1 MYEDRKTQEI
11 LQNMRLQ
18 ADTEQTRFLQYQKKP
33 QQDETENTG
42 NSHTGTFRIRLALA
56 GVLFLTVLLLDQK
69 GKNVAGISMDQVFR
83 YLTAVDYGTYLE
95 TLVDTAINDWQAL

>member
-1 MYEDRKTQEI
+1 MYDDRKTQEL
-11 LQNMRLQ
+11 LQNMRMQ
-18 ADTEQTRFLQYQKKP
+18 AQKKP
-33 QQDETENTG
+33 QQDEAETTG

-69 GKNVAGISMDQVFR
+69 GKNVAGISMEQVFQ

-95 TLVDTAINDWQAL
+95 TWVDTAINDWQAL